1 MLMRKYTYASP
12 GATAANAA
20 CGASASSTP
29 PMTQHLP
36 QAGQVMPGEPH
47 IVKRGPSACPAPAG
61 LDGWG
66 QSPATPKRSA
76 GDTPSQSKTRAS
88 SPAARAPSG
97 RCSGEHVSLR
107 CVCEGV
113 SPARSGGVARMLKA
127 VAHPSAQLCGP
138 RPAGEVER

>member
-1 MLMRKYTYASP
+1 MCTYTCASQ

-20 CGASASSTP
+20 CGASASSTA

-36 QAGQVMPGEPH
+36 QAGQVMLGEPH
-47 IVKRGPSACPAPAG
+47 IVKRGPSACPALAG

-66 QSPATPKRSA
+66 QRPATPERSA
-76 GDTPSQSKTRAS
+76 GETALQSKTWTS
-88 SPAARAPSG
+88 SPAARAPKG

-113 SPARSGGVARMLKA
+113 SPARSGGVARMLIA
-127 VAHPSAQLCGP
+127 VAHPSAQLCGQ